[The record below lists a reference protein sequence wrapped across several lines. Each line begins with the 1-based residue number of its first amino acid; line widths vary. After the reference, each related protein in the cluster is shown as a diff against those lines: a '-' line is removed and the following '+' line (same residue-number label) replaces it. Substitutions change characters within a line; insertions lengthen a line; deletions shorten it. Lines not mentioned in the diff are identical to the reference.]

1 MPAYFY
7 VSADTLV
14 IRGANDIRYAI
25 VKQAAHLFE
34 FKTQNGDVL
43 RLVKTNDKT
52 YLSSFKHQQP
62 VVLNQ
67 GQLVRRDT
75 IVTFG
80 AEKYHLYTQVN
91 PTTYKVLKS
100 TYNEDGVGVDNV
112 YYDNI
117 VNVNVYHGASRL
129 FGRRVPD
136 SFLKQAVLSD
146 IVFRAAD
153 KAGVHFRAVL
163 AMPDSSVSY
172 QVEVTVSFDGQL
184 KISTAG
190 A

>member
-1 MPAYFY
+1 MQ
-7 VSADTLV
+7 
-14 IRGANDIRYAI
+14 I
-25 VKQAAHLFE
+25 
-34 FKTQNGDVL
+34 
-43 RLVKTNDKT
+43 
-52 YLSSFKHQQP
+52 
-62 VVLNQ
+62 LN
-67 GQLVRRDT
+67 
-75 IVTFG
+75 
-80 AEKYHLYTQVN
+80 K
-91 PTTYKVLKS
+91 KS

-129 FGRRVPD
+129 FGRDFRKQDFSRKVPD